1 MIIANGKAHGNA
13 LTEYDNI
20 TFLAKNKQ
28 PGAPVAYDEVCMR
41 FSGSANAKRK
51 TKGYEPSYAA

>member
-1 MIIANGKAHGNA
+1 MIIANGKAYSNA
-13 LTEYDNI
+13 LAEYDNI

-28 PGAPVAYDEVCMR
+28 PGAQVAYDEVCMR

-51 TKGYEPSYAA
+51 TKGYGPSYAA